1 MNKKVVSIILGLM
14 CLILTYGIAVQIK
27 TVNNTNSKIST
38 NAAENELRSQVLKF
52 KEKYDNR
59 YNELEKAENELEKE
73 RENITKKDTAFTD
86 MEEKIKQGNKILGLN
101 EVSGSGVIIV
111 LQDGSTKSA
120 MAQLDP
126 SKILV
131 HDLDILSVVNELKNA
146 GAEAISV
153 NDQRIVPISSITCD
167 GNVVKIND
175 QKVGTPFEIKAIGLP
190 EQLAALSRPG
200 GYLSKLEEDG
210 VQAELKKSENITI
223 PKYSGVIDFEYAQ
236 NK

>member
-27 TVNNTNSKIST
+27 TVNSTNSKIST
-38 NAAENELRSQVLKF
+38 NTAENDLRSQVLKF
-52 KEKYDNR
+52 KEKYDNK
-59 YNELEKAENELEKE
+59 YNELEKAEKELEKE
-73 RENITKKDTAFTD
+73 RENVTKNDTQFTD
-86 MEEKIKQGNKILGLN
+86 MEEKIKKGNKILGLT
-101 EVSGSGVIIV
+101 EVTGSGVIIV

-126 SKILV
+126 SKIIV

-153 NDQRIVPISSITCD
+153 NDQRIVPTSSITCD
-167 GNVVKIND
+167 GNVVKINS

-210 VQAELKKSENITI
+210 VQAELKKSDNITI

>member
-1 MNKKVVSIILGLM
+1 MNKKIVSIILGLM

-27 TVNNTNSKIST
+27 TVNSTNSKIST
-38 NAAENELRSQVLKF
+38 NTAENDLRSQVLKF

-59 YNELEKAENELEKE
+59 YNELEKAEKELEKE
-73 RENITKKDTAFTD
+73 RENVTKNDTQFTD
-86 MEEKIKQGNKILGLN
+86 MEEKIKQGNKILGLT
-101 EVSGSGVIIV
+101 EVTGSGVIIV
-111 LQDGSTKSA
+111 LQDGSIKSA
-120 MAQLDP
+120 IAQLDP
-126 SKILV
+126 SKIIV

-153 NDQRIVPISSITCD
+153 NDQRIVPTSSITCD
-167 GNVVKIND
+167 GNVVKINS

-210 VQAELKKSENITI
+210 VQAELKKSDNITI